1 MKNVLIYIIGLA
13 VIILLTFALIG
24 AFRNMDRI
32 TDNFEMAITQNN
44 SQYYELTK
52 KEFKELE
59 STLSNALYEKIK
71 DSLNLKIKHIERTIN
86 HRYTYSYDTTFTSLI
101 THDNTPFLYFDK
113 DIDSCL
119 SISGHVQDSL
129 IYFDKIEVDY
139 QAQTVFYWKRKRKF
153 IGIPFGKKVY
163 EMITLNKCKGAN
175 ESEVMEIE
183 INKK

>member
-1 MKNVLIYIIGLA
+1 MKNILIYIVGLA

-24 AFRNMDRI
+24 MFRKMNRI
-32 TDNFEMAITQNN
+32 TDNFETAIQQNN

-71 DSLNLKIKHIERTIN
+71 DSLNLKIKHIERTIT
-86 HRYTYSYDTTFTSLI
+86 HEYKYTYDTTFTSLI
-101 THDNTPFLYFDK
+101 SHENTPFLYFDK

-119 SISGHVQDSL
+119 SISGHIQDTL
-129 IYFDKIEVDY
+129 IYFDKITVDY
-139 QAQTVFYWKRKRKF
+139 QAQTVFYWKRKHKI

-175 ESEVMEIE
+175 ESEVMEINIE
-183 INKK
+183 KK